1 MISKEFGRTIL
12 EQTEQV
18 LLGFRDLIT
27 DQAHFYIF
35 PFTLQGCINVTE
47 VGIKP
52 EALNVND
59 YTYFSKVI
67 SGNHPIVATW
77 EDSTFYLGEPK
88 RYKWMQ
94 NEMGAK
100 KRYQVGRILRGAVE
114 SDVQGLAIGS
124 NNSSGA
130 QMTNLQ
136 ESQEISLLSTTKLQ
150 KEDIFKLY
158 IIKRYDALDNYFIT
172 IYKLMATLF

>member
-67 SGNHPIVATW
+67 SGNHPIVAT
-77 EDSTFYLGEPK
+77 
-88 RYKWMQ
+88 
-94 NEMGAK
+94 
-100 KRYQVGRILRGAVE
+100 
-114 SDVQGLAIGS
+114 
-124 NNSSGA
+124 
-130 QMTNLQ
+130 
-136 ESQEISLLSTTKLQ
+136 
-150 KEDIFKLY
+150 
-158 IIKRYDALDNYFIT
+158 
-172 IYKLMATLF
+172 